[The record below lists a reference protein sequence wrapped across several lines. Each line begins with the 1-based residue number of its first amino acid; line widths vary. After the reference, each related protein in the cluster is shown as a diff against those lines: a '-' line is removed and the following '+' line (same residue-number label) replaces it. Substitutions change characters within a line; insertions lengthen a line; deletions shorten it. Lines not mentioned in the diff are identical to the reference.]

1 MTHKQRISD
10 PQTSMAW
17 PRELNEVGLSNNIQD
32 NEDFKCK
39 YITRSDP
46 LGDGNFSVVKEC
58 MNIHTK
64 ELYAMKLIHK
74 DVIKGKLQLIQREFH
89 LLKYL
94 SQQIRFLEQT
104 GSSNDV
110 VDTFQGHHHILQLF
124 DYFET
129 TANIVLITQ
138 LCHKDDLYE
147 KIISNEHLN
156 LIKQVKPYTACLI
169 SVLDFLHS
177 QGVVHRDI
185 KAENILFRLNK
196 NTATSTSTTTEN
208 NEYDLTAHDLI
219 LGDFGLAL
227 EMNNDTGMALKEYVG
242 TMSYISPEIVKCKG
256 IGLMTSQEINSIS
269 QYDSK
274 VDIWAL
280 GVLVYFMAMGY
291 TPFDCETD
299 EETLECILNCDY
311 YIDESLVNDP
321 IYKDFWNFI
330 QCCFVK
336 DNLRRRSARTLKS
349 HPFIQ
354 EFFISPSLQEDINLV
369 TSPSVAHLPKLKKN
383 KSLTSLHNLK
393 KPPIRRQSS
402 SLITR
407 IESKKQSFN
416 IPDLITPPP
425 SMAKSSTNLMK
436 QQNHLLQSQMW
447 HPPSSA
453 NLYIQSSNAN
463 VLSSNSSMSS
473 MHTNNNN
480 NNNNNTIGHHPNG
493 LTPLT
498 PFTPATNN
506 TTRDGPPNLAKIR
519 DTLRRTISMTSIK
532 TQDTSATSSTNLT
545 NGFPSSD
552 QLTRNNQTNS
562 TFFLDPQ
569 PPKGSL
575 MNGVFCETPESLS
588 NFNTTPRSSLSLSR
602 QNSQSNEIPT
612 VNSIHSNNNNHSNIN
627 NHNNINS
634 NSYVLSRS
642 SSYTNVKKP
651 YFELNFED
659 DE

>member
-1 MTHKQRISD
+1 MPWPTELKQD
-10 PQTSMAW
+10 
-17 PRELNEVGLSNNIQD
+17 GLSTNIQD

-74 DVIKGKLQLIQREFH
+74 DIIRGKLQLIQREFH

-104 GSSNDV
+104 GSSDDM

-147 KIISNEHLN
+147 KIISNQQLD

-169 SVLDFLHS
+169 SALDFLHS
-177 QGVVHRDI
+177 QNVVHRDI

-196 NTATSTSTTTEN
+196 NAAINDSN
-208 NEYDLTAHDLI
+208 NNSDDHAEYDLTAHDLI

-227 EMNNDTGMALKEYVG
+227 EMDNANYDTATALKEYVG
-242 TMSYISPEIVKCKG
+242 TTSYISPEIVKCKG
-256 IGLMTSQEINSIS
+256 IGLMTSQEINSIEP
-269 QYDSK
+269 YDTK

-299 EETLECILNCDY
+299 QETLECILNCDY
-311 YIDESLVNDP
+311 YIDESLIHDP
-321 IYKDFWNFI
+321 LYKDFWNFI

-336 DNLRRRSARTLKS
+336 DKSIRRSAKNLKS
-349 HPFIQ
+349 HPFIKD
-354 EFFISPSLQEDINLV
+354 FFKPIQEDNITNSNNSITNNNTNSNNPLSSSSSR
-369 TSPSVAHLPKLKKN
+369 TQFPKLKKN

-393 KPPIRRQSS
+393 KPPTRRTSS
-402 SLITR
+402 SLIPR
-407 IESKKQSFN
+407 VEIKKQ
-416 IPDLITPPP
+416 P
-425 SMAKSSTNLMK
+425 SLTQTTLKENVSLSKENLS
-436 QQNHLLQSQMW
+436 L
-447 HPPSSA
+447 
-453 NLYIQSSNAN
+453 SNT
-463 VLSSNSSMSS
+463 SISS
-473 MHTNNNN
+473 MHSNL
-480 NNNNNTIGHHPNG
+480 GHHSNG
-493 LTPLT
+493 MTRLT
-498 PFTPATNN
+498 PFTPTTGNATRE
-506 TTRDGPPNLAKIR
+506 TQQNLAKIR

-532 TQDTSATSSTNLT
+532 TQTTSGINSTTSTTSINASM
-545 NGFPSSD
+545 GSSSGD
-552 QLTRNNQTNS
+552 QCSRNSQANS

-588 NFNTTPRSSLSLSR
+588 NFNTTPRSSISLSR
-602 QNSQSNEIPT
+602 QNSHPNDIQSL
-612 VNSIHSNNNNHSNIN
+612 NSTHSDNNYNNTNSNNNM
-627 NHNNINS
+627 NS
-634 NSYVLSRS
+634 NDDS
-642 SSYTNVKKP
+642 SDIRKTASFTNVKKT
-651 YFELNFED
+651 YFELDFEED
-659 DE
+659 D

>member
-1 MTHKQRISD
+1 MPWPSEFKQD
-10 PQTSMAW
+10 
-17 PRELNEVGLSNNIQD
+17 GLSTNIQD

-64 ELYAMKLIHK
+64 ELYAMKMIHK
-74 DVIKGKLQLIQREFH
+74 DIIRGKLQLIQREFH

-104 GSSNDV
+104 GSSDDM

-147 KIISNEHLN
+147 KIISNQHLD

-169 SVLDFLHS
+169 SALDFLHS
-177 QGVVHRDI
+177 QNVVHRDI

-196 NTATSTSTTTEN
+196 NISINDN
-208 NEYDLTAHDLI
+208 NSQTHDPYDLTAHDLI

-227 EMNNDTGMALKEYVG
+227 EIHNTNQGTGTALKEYVG
-242 TMSYISPEIVKCKG
+242 TTSYIAPEIVKCKG
-256 IGLMTSQEINSIS
+256 IGLMTSHEINSIEP
-269 QYDSK
+269 YDTK

-299 EETLECILNCDY
+299 QETLECILNCDY
-311 YIDESLVNDP
+311 YIDESLIHDP
-321 IYKDFWNFI
+321 TYKDFWNFI

-336 DNLRRRSARTLKS
+336 DKTIRRSAKNLKS
-349 HPFIQ
+349 HPFIKDYFKPIQ
-354 EFFISPSLQEDINLV
+354 VLDGNNNSNNNSSNITNNNNNNNNNSSINSS
-369 TSPSVAHLPKLKKN
+369 TSRAQFPKLKKN
-383 KSLTSLHNLK
+383 KSLTSLHNFK
-393 KPPIRRQSS
+393 KPPTRRQSS
-402 SLITR
+402 SLIPR
-407 IESKKQSFN
+407 IELKKQLSN
-416 IPDLITPPP
+416 
-425 SMAKSSTNLMK
+425 NLESLTQPTLK
-436 QQNHLLQSQMW
+436 ENFSL
-447 HPPSSA
+447 
-453 NLYIQSSNAN
+453 
-463 VLSSNSSMSS
+463 SNSSISS
-473 MHTNNNN
+473 MHNNINNNN
-480 NNNNNTIGHHPNG
+480 PGHHSNG
-493 LTPLT
+493 LTRLT
-498 PFTPATNN
+498 PFTPTTLN
-506 TTRDGPPNLAKIR
+506 TTRDTQQNLAKIR

-532 TQDTSATSSTNLT
+532 TQNTSGINSSTSTTSINLS
-545 NGFPSSD
+545 NGFSSGD
-552 QLTRNNQTNS
+552 QLTRNSQANS

-602 QNSQSNEIPT
+602 QNSQSNDIQSL
-612 VNSIHSNNNNHSNIN
+612 NSAHSAHSDNNNSNSNYNDINNNDNNNNN
-627 NHNNINS
+627 NNNDSSDIRKT
-634 NSYVLSRS
+634 LSF
-642 SSYTNVKKP
+642 TNVKKT
-651 YFELNFED
+651 YFELDFEE